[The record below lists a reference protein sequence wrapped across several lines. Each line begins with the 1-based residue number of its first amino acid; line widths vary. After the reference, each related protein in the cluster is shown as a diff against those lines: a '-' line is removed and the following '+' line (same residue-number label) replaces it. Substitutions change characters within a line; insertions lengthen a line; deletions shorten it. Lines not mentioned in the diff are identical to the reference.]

1 MNIDWSTLNQAS
13 EEYSDQFSARR
24 LWTAV
29 LLQALD
35 DWKSSN
41 IRLKTSAERFFFQS
55 STDFS
60 QVCRSA
66 GLAPESVVS
75 RLQRMST
82 LARQEPTFPALAD
95 CPSRK
100 LSVPNGTR
108 SRVENRSRIR
118 ITPG

>member
-24 LWTAV
+24 CGQRSF
-29 LLQALD
+29 LQALD

-75 RLQRMST
+75 RLQCMST
-82 LARQEPTFPALAD
+82 LARQQPTFPAAGRLRE
-95 CPSRK
+95 P
-100 LSVPNGTR
+100 
-108 SRVENRSRIR
+108 
-118 ITPG
+118 